1 MFIRRHWLTIS
12 LRSISVVVVAG
23 ALLFGVGC
31 GSEAADESSL
41 VTIKKITNQVETNR
55 SWTSDDN
62 DAKFIPAAVGQVLLP
77 GDIVKTFLNSEA
89 RVDFR
94 IREFLRITRTK
105 PNTVWQLGQTVLVG
119 NTIIELDQGEVF
131 LLDEEGQSDSFP
143 VKVVTPAGTA
153 SPRGTWMSVAHD
165 PTTGVTKVMC
175 FRGICELSNDLGV
188 QVLTDEQ
195 KSTTTKNTAPS
206 APVYLITSEI
216 LEFTELPENKRGDIM
231 IPEPQGIGP
240 MVTLVPTSQSTSLSP
255 APTYT
260 LYPTYTLQPTRTAV
274 PGRMPSA
281 KPVPTTIPAAK
292 PVPTTI
298 PAATPVTLPTATPV
312 LTPTKVSVQ
321 LPTPTQ
327 PLVTPSP
334 LPEQNTSILPHVFV
348 GSANTGILP
357 ASDRTEVSAWLIDF
371 DAPVGTAIVVDGEYT
386 LLANQYGTESFGGR
400 TLVFKLNGVPTGET
414 SLWKA
419 GEATILDLS
428 LD

>member
-1 MFIRRHWLTIS
+1 MLIGRYWLTIG
-12 LRSISVVVVAG
+12 LRTISVVVVAG

-31 GSEAADESSL
+31 GSQAADESSL
-41 VTIKKITNQVETNR
+41 VTIQKITNQVDTNR
-55 SWTSDDN
+55 SWTSEDN
-62 DAKFIPAAVGQVLLP
+62 DAKFIPATVGQVLLP

-105 PNTVWQLGQTVLVG
+105 PNTVWKLGQTVLVG
-119 NTIIELDQGEVF
+119 DTIIELDQGEIF
-131 LLDEEGQSDSFP
+131 LLDEEGQSDSLP

-175 FRGICELSNDLGV
+175 FRGVCELATNLGV

-195 KSTTTKNTAPS
+195 KSITTKNTSPS
-206 APVYLITSEI
+206 APAYLITSEI
-216 LEFTELPENKRGDIM
+216 LEFTELPENKNGDIM
-231 IPEPQGIGP
+231 IPEPQGIVP
-240 MVTLVPTSQSTSLSP
+240 IVTPVPTSQSTSLSP

-260 LYPTYTLQPTRTAV
+260 LYPTYTLRPTRTVV
-274 PGRMPSA
+274 PALMPSA
-281 KPVPTTIPAAK
+281 TH
-292 PVPTTI
+292 
-298 PAATPVTLPTATPV
+298 VTVPTATPV
-312 LTPTKVSVQ
+312 TVPAAIPVPTPTKVLVQ

-327 PLVTPSP
+327 PLVTLSP
-334 LPEQNTSILPHVFV
+334 LSEQNTSILPHVFV
-348 GSANTGILP
+348 GSANIGVIP
-357 ASDRTEVSAWLIDF
+357 ASDGTEVSAWLIDF

-386 LLANQYGTESFGGR
+386 LLANQYGAESFGGR